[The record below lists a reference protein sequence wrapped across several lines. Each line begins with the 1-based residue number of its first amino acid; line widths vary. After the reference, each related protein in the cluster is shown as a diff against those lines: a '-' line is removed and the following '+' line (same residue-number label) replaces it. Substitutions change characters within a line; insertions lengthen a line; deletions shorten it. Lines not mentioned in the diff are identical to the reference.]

1 MPSPNSSQSTFSLS
15 AELKNRKEL
24 SKALNDAQKRA
35 FDLRVPLT
43 LIGRSMFRWSQIEIF
58 NLSGPGKYQDLSTK
72 PFLARWRVPKKPEMS
87 WKYFDEGYKQYK
99 QELYGFLYPI
109 LKATGRLQ
117 ASLTEPGNAENYF
130 NFPTR
135 TSVEWGT
142 TVPYAAYHQSEA
154 PRRKIPRRPFL
165 IVTDAR
171 LKSWK
176 DILALH
182 LHQAFAQPS
191 DAFKIGGTD

>member
-43 LIGRSMFRWSQIEIF
+43 IIGRSMFRWSQIEIF
-58 NLSGPGKYQDLSTK
+58 NLSGPGKYQDLSK
-72 PFLARWRVPKKPEMS
+72 RYKKVKME
-87 WKYFDEGYKQYK
+87 KFR
-99 QELYGFLYPI
+99 FLYPI

-117 ASLTEPGNAENYF
+117 SSLTEPGNAENYF

-142 TVPYAAYHQSEA
+142 TVPYGVYHQSEA

-176 DILALH
+176 EILGRH
-182 LHQAFAQPS
+182 LHQAFAEPS
-191 DAFKIGGTD
+191 DSFKIGGTD